1 VIHHIDLAVAD
12 LEKSCEFYSRALA
25 PLNLGLV
32 ERHKHP
38 DGHEVVG
45 FGVLP
50 DPVFWIRNG
59 RRPITQL
66 HVAFLATSRAS
77 VDCFYQAALESG
89 GVGNGEPGLRP
100 RYTENYYAAFVL
112 DPDGNNIEAV
122 CRQPEGVHEM
132 KLLDR
137 GV

>member
-1 VIHHIDLAVAD
+1 MIHHIDLAVAD
-12 LEKSCEFYSRALA
+12 LKRSCAFYARALA

-50 DPVFWIRNG
+50 DPVFWIRSG
-59 RRPITQL
+59 SRPIERL
-66 HVAFLATSRAS
+66 HVAFLASSRPA
-77 VDCFYQAALESG
+77 VDSFYRAALEAG
-89 GVGNGEPGLRP
+89 GVCNGVPGLRP
-100 RYTENYYAAFVL
+100 QYTGHYYAAFVL

-122 CRQPEGVHEM
+122 CRQPE
-132 KLLDR
+132 K
-137 GV
+137 